1 MENISGIVLSGGK
14 SSRMGHDKCEL
25 VYVGK
30 TFLNIQI
37 DKMKSVGINDI
48 IVSGYRGTNCSEKVI
63 KDDLMDGPISGIYL
77 GLKNIKNDRA
87 YITSIDTPLIGEKI
101 IKDLIKKSFELDSD
115 VIVCR
120 HGDKIEPLVAIYK
133 TNIIDIIKKQIDI
146 NDYKLMD
153 LLNII
158 NCEYL
163 DIDDDIYETEF
174 LNINYK
180 DDYNKLIAR

>member
-1 MENISGIVLSGGK
+1 MENVSGIILSGGK
-14 SSRMGHDKCEL
+14 SSRMGQDKCEL
-25 VYVGK
+25 VYNGK
-30 TFLNIQI
+30 TFLFIQI
-37 DKMKSVGINDI
+37 DKMKNVGINDI

-87 YITSIDTPLIGEKI
+87 YITSIDTPLIGESI
-101 IKDLIKKSFELDSD
+101 IKDLIKKSYEFNSD
-115 VIVCR
+115 VVACR
-120 HGDKIEPLVAIYK
+120 HSDKVEPLVAIYK
-133 TNIIDIIKKQIDI
+133 TSIIDTIKTQIDKV
-146 NDYKLMD
+146 DYKLID
-153 LLNII
+153 LLNIV

-163 DIDDDIYETEF
+163 DIDDSIYETEF